1 MESLAGSAEAT
12 LFWHCI
18 FPGDMFSKPR
28 RLQPPFLPTVTTE
41 RTMTA
46 SAVLFYD
53 SEASEYPKP
62 LYVQYV
68 TPPAST
74 SPSLTL
80 PTCSLSLPG
89 TEDGLICRD
98 MSAHVY
104 VYRQSC
110 TTHTHTHTELRFSKQ
125 RSMWQQQKNPIES
138 ICTCRSSFLISLDFV
153 TSNRRKMNR
162 SICRTKM
169 WISLL
174 FTTRH
179 AFIFKTAQIRGC
191 TACKVSTRA
200 QHLIPMCL
208 IF

>member
-1 MESLAGSAEAT
+1 MRSEYINVIFRRQGWTLRRKCLLGRILISAKNKLKHCCRTCHSALLTPLASTLWCVQMESLAGSAEVT

-89 TEDGLICRD
+89 TEDGLMCRD
-98 MSAHVY
+98 VSAHVC

-110 TTHTHTHTELRFSKQ
+110 TAHTHTHTHR
-125 RSMWQQQKNPIES
+125 
-138 ICTCRSSFLISLDFV
+138 
-153 TSNRRKMNR
+153 
-162 SICRTKM
+162 
-169 WISLL
+169 
-174 FTTRH
+174 
-179 AFIFKTAQIRGC
+179 AQI
-191 TACKVSTRA
+191 
-200 QHLIPMCL
+200 
-208 IF
+208 

>member
-1 MESLAGSAEAT
+1 
-12 LFWHCI
+12 
-18 FPGDMFSKPR
+18 MFSKPR
-28 RLQPPFLPTVTTE
+28 RLQPPFLPTVTTK

-98 MSAHVY
+98 MSVHVY

-110 TTHTHTHTELRFSKQ
+110 TTHTPTHTQSSDLVNKGACDNNKK
-125 RSMWQQQKNPIES
+125 KNIES

-162 SICRTKM
+162 SICCTK
-169 WISLL
+169 
-174 FTTRH
+174 T
-179 AFIFKTAQIRGC
+179 
-191 TACKVSTRA
+191 
-200 QHLIPMCL
+200 
-208 IF
+208 